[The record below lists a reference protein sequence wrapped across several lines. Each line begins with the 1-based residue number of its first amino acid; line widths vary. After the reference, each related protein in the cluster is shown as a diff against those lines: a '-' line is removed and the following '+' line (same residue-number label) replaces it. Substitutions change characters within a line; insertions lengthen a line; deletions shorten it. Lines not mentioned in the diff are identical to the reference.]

1 MLSSPQPAQNRR
13 FAMKCFGGTPLLVFV
28 IAVGTYADDDK
39 RTQPTAPLQNDTKPI
54 REPIGGFHDYDFDNR
69 R

>member
-1 MLSSPQPAQNRR
+1 
-13 FAMKCFGGTPLLVFV
+13 MKCFGGTPLLVFV